1 MNVHVWSLLLLLS
14 FLWGSSFYIVEVGL
28 VFLDPFWLVSLR
40 VVTGAVVLNIG
51 LYLAGHR
58 LPYSRPFW
66 GGCLIIGLLNNIL
79 PFTLLAIGQQ
89 SVTGGVAA
97 ILNGNTAFFGVIVA
111 AIFLRSEPLRLHRLV
126 GVIIGVMG
134 VVVSIGPSALLTLD
148 VSSAGQ
154 FCIVLATL
162 SYSFATVW
170 GKLKLSAYPALSVAA
185 AMLVCSAMMSVP
197 IALMMTGLP
206 PVEIFLPSNRLG
218 LLQVIIGIGV
228 FGTSLAYPIYFKML
242 TLAGASNLSLVTI
255 IIPVFAISLDAALLG
270 QFVTGQEMRG
280 FGLIVAG
287 LAVMDGR
294 ILKRLRL
301 KRS

>member
-40 VVTGAVVLNIG
+40 VVTGAIVLNIG

-66 GGCLIIGLLNNIL
+66 CGCLIIGLLNNIL

-134 VVVSIGPSALLTLD
+134 VVVSIGPSDLLTLD

-206 PVEIFLPSNRLG
+206 PVEMFLPSNRLG

-228 FGTSLAYPIYFKML
+228 FCTALAYPIYFKIL

-287 LAVMDGR
+287 LAVMDGI